1 MKLPHWLYILRVAI
15 AAILIQSLY
24 FKFTAHPEA
33 VHIFSTLG
41 VEPWG
46 RVLLGIIELITGLL
60 VLVPQTVLKGLFLSI
75 GLMIGAVLTHLFT
88 DVGIVVKWNDQSDH
102 GELFIMAIIA
112 LVLSKL
118 TFYIISQKLHVSCWV
133 LLKEVITL
141 KR

>member
-1 MKLPHWLYILRVAI
+1 MKLPNWLYIMRVAI
-15 AAILIQSLY
+15 AAVLIQSLY

-46 RVLLGIIELITGLL
+46 RVLLGVFELVTGILI
-60 VLVPQTVLKGLFLSI
+60 LVPKTVLKGLILSI

-88 DVGIVVKWNDQSDH
+88 DIGMVVQWDGQSDN
-102 GELFIMAIIA
+102 GELFAMAIVT
-112 LVLSKL
+112 LLLSKI
-118 TFYIISQKLHVSCWV
+118 TFYIISKKLNVSCWA
-133 LLKEVITL
+133 LFRDVITL

>member
-1 MKLPHWLYILRVAI
+1 MKLPNWLYILRLAV

-46 RVLLGIIELITGLL
+46 RVLLGMIELITGILIL
-60 VLVPQTVLKGLFLSI
+60 IPKTVLKGLFLSI
-75 GLMIGAVLTHLFT
+75 GLMIGALFTHLFT
-88 DVGIVVKWNDQSDH
+88 DVGIVVQWNDQSDH
-102 GELFIMAIIA
+102 GELFIMAMIA
-112 LVLSKL
+112 LVLSIV
-118 TFYIISQKLHVSCWV
+118 TFYRISKKLNISHWV
-133 LLKEVITL
+133 LLKEVIQL